1 MSNRKFTS
9 CYNRLWGKMYGLITE
24 LCMKRD
30 TFVCLKG
37 EITPAKSIMS
47 ELKLEN
53 VQMVY

>member
-1 MSNRKFTS
+1 
-9 CYNRLWGKMYGLITE
+9 MYGLITE